1 MNISVDADVA
11 AQQASRGDNGG
22 NGDSDD
28 TDEILNE
35 LLAMIWSDD
44 DAEERRHGNQPSSAN
59 SSPDATPRQTSVN
72 GYGNTS
78 NHNHTTT
85 NVNSNHNQSNGCRTA
100 VASSSD
106 EHSDASNTSSVR
118 SLDAQAKEQRRL
130 EMRRKRNR
138 ESMVRLRERKRIADK
153 KLAALAQ
160 GLEMRLQ
167 QLRAR
172 QAQPLPLDQLQISGP
187 PGWDFSAQD
196 QAGMNGVEDG
206 NQNYR
211 QMMEEML
218 VELQQ
223 IEQKMRSENAH
234 LAQEIYKHEQAFY
247 ALREV
252 IAELRESDRLMPM
265 LQEYDPVAW
274 VKEIV
279 HHFPHLYSTD
289 IFQFMRRSIQEV
301 LGTLTMTNKMNES
314 RYDIFGWRIKREIN
328 DTWIDFMFSKD
339 FPHVNIDAVAGKTWA
354 VQSHSHSVNETMPR
368 NHFMKVL
375 RIVNENTYLCARNLF
390 FPGDETNYIM
400 IYVFMRIKTSQGW
413 VIAQRSLLP
422 DDSAA
427 VQAIL
432 GPKFSLVNAF
442 YGMVL
447 TQLETTN
454 ADGSKTVSPI
464 GCNATYGGRM
474 GNGTAHYAK
483 IVGPENFFS
492 MLRWE
497 NVCIGPLYRLMPQ

>member
-11 AQQASRGDNGG
+11 ARHARASCGHG
-22 NGDSDD
+22 NGDG
-28 TDEILNE
+28 TDELLNE

-44 DAEERRHGNQPSSAN
+44 DAEERRHSSTN
-59 SSPDATPRQTSVN
+59 SSPDATPRQPSSSGYGISSNRTHIHSNPSN
-72 GYGNTS
+72 GY
-78 NHNHTTT
+78 
-85 NVNSNHNQSNGCRTA
+85 RTPVA
-100 VASSSD
+100 IASSSD
-106 EHSDASNTSSVR
+106 EHSDASNSSSVR
-118 SLDAQAKEQRRL
+118 STSLDAQAKEQRRL

-138 ESMVRLRERKRIADK
+138 ESMIRLRERKRIADK
-153 KLAALAQ
+153 KLVDLAQ

-172 QAQPLPLDQLQISGP
+172 QAQPLSLDQLQISGP
-187 PGWDFSAQD
+187 LGWDTSAQD
-196 QAGMNGVEDG
+196 QNGMHGFEDG

-223 IEQKMRSENAH
+223 VEQKVRSENAH
-234 LAQEIYKHEQAFY
+234 LAQEIYKHEQAFH

-252 IAELRESDRLMPM
+252 IAELRESDRLTPVS
-265 LQEYDPVAW
+265 QEYDPVAW

-289 IFQFMRRSIQEV
+289 IFQFMRQSIQEV

-314 RYDIFGWRIKREIN
+314 KYDIFGWRIKREIN

-339 FPHVNIDAVAGKTWA
+339 FPHVNTDAVAGKTWA
-354 VQSHSHSVNETMPR
+354 VQSHSHSINETMPR

-375 RIVNENTYLCARNLF
+375 RIVNENTFLCARNLF
-390 FPGDETNYIM
+390 FPGDQTNYIM
-400 IYVFMRIKTSQGW
+400 IYVLMRVRTTQGW

-454 ADGSKTVSPI
+454 TDGSKTVSPI

-497 NVCIGPLYRLMPQ
+497 SACVGPLYRLMPQ